1 MKKQI
6 IAIATFISLTLT
18 FTNANAQLLKKLKEK
33 VNSITSGNTT
43 SSGNGSYSD
52 FFAKN
57 RCDVSVTLKEGTDSK
72 VYDKMNK
79 KFDHNLFLDS
89 DKTFSFINSE
99 NKAVFAGSYTLDKDK
114 LKCTAT
120 NLNIEG
126 TLSTKFKD
134 QGVVFFTFNYE
145 GTEVVLRLYP
155 HEKTE
160 VELLGYNAGKNSKT
174 TFTSQHTK
182 KVYFISDDA
191 QSFNFSVYEKSYLD
205 VVDGTQL
212 YIYTIEEHTY
222 DPTSAKITKVPL
234 SSLQLGA
241 YTLRREGAVKIIT
254 IPITGEAE
262 IEDHA
267 TRGLTTQKIKNNI
280 SFTSVDKGYI
290 ENITN
295 FIIKNVSNTQQTA
308 FNTKA
313 KTAYQ
318 KTMNELQAEINFGY
332 AKAQAADDYNTTSNN
347 QPSSSSSSSSAATKT
362 EATIELRNRSKA
374 EVSIV
379 IKAPTGSSKNTF
391 SINAS
396 GSKRER
402 IKVGST
408 VLVNGSIVFTVTAD
422 MDGESK
428 IIAQ

>member
-1 MKKQI
+1 MKKLI
-6 IAIATFISLTLT
+6 IAVTIFVNLIVNSL
-18 FTNANAQLLKKLKEK
+18 NVNAQFFKKLKDK
-33 VNSITSGNTT
+33 VNSAVSGTT
-43 SSGNGSYSD
+43 SASGSYAD

-72 VYDKMNK
+72 IYEKINK
-79 KFDHNLFLDS
+79 KFDHNLFLDT
-89 DKTFSFINSE
+89 DNTFSFINSE
-99 NKAVFAGSYTLDKDK
+99 NKAVHTGNYTLDKDK
-114 LKCTAT
+114 LKFTSKDV
-120 NLNIEG
+120 NIEG

-134 QGVVFFTFNYE
+134 QGVVFYTFTYE
-145 GTEVVLRLYP
+145 GTDVVLRLYP

-160 VELLGYNAGKNSKT
+160 VELLGFNAGKNSKA

-205 VVDGTQL
+205 IVNGTQL

-280 SFTSVDKGYI
+280 SFTCVDKGYI
-290 ENITN
+290 ENITD
-295 FIIKNVSNTQQTA
+295 FIIKNVSTAQQTA

-313 KTAYQ
+313 KPAYL

-332 AKAQAADDYNTTSNN
+332 AKSQAENANNPNQSSQATS
-347 QPSSSSSSSSAATKT
+347 SGSSSSSSAKT

-374 EVSIV
+374 SANI
-379 IKAPTGSSKNTF
+379 IITSPNGGSKNNF

-396 GSKRER
+396 GSKKER

-408 VLVNGSIVFTVTAD
+408 VSVNGSVAFTVTAD